1 MLNDQEN
8 EDLKLDKQYDES
20 KEEPFN
26 QQEPSHFACKSD
38 SDRASTVSC
47 YIQPNEIS
55 DQFLFESVRSLN
67 DKQRSAYNTV
77 VSWCRNK
84 VKNIHSLN
92 PEEIKLIYL
101 FLTGG
106 GGSGKSHLVK
116 TIYHT
121 LVKTF
126 RCIVSNPELPTV
138 LLMAPTG
145 VSAINIE
152 GTTINTGLAIP
163 KETGENLPAMSDQ
176 KKTQIRVL
184 LSELKLIIIDEV
196 SMVSKITLLHIHQ
209 RLKDIFGSNSSQLF
223 AGISI
228 IAVGDL
234 YQLPPKHRKPI
245 FHSFKNESFNLF
257 HPWHVFVMI
266 GMSS

>member
-92 PEEIKLIYL
+92 PEEIKPIYL

-116 TIYHT
+116 T
-121 LVKTF
+121 
-126 RCIVSNPELPTV
+126 
-138 LLMAPTG
+138 
-145 VSAINIE
+145 
-152 GTTINTGLAIP
+152 
-163 KETGENLPAMSDQ
+163 
-176 KKTQIRVL
+176 
-184 LSELKLIIIDEV
+184 
-196 SMVSKITLLHIHQ
+196 
-209 RLKDIFGSNSSQLF
+209 
-223 AGISI
+223 
-228 IAVGDL
+228 
-234 YQLPPKHRKPI
+234 
-245 FHSFKNESFNLF
+245 
-257 HPWHVFVMI
+257 
-266 GMSS
+266 

>member
-1 MLNDQEN
+1 MINDQEN
-8 EDLKLDKQYDES
+8 EDLKLDKQYNES
-20 KEEPFN
+20 KGEPFN
-26 QQEPSHFACKSD
+26 QQEPSHFACKPE
-38 SDRASTVSC
+38 SDRASTISC

-55 DQFLFESVRSLN
+55 DQFLLESGRSLN

-84 VKNIHSLN
+84 VKNIHSLK
-92 PEEIKLIYL
+92 PEEIKPIYL
-101 FLTGG
+101 FITGG

-126 RCIVSNPELPTV
+126 RRIVSNPELPTV

-163 KETGENLPAMSDQ
+163 KQTGEILPVMSDQ

-196 SMVSKITLLHIHQ
+196 SMISNITFLHIHQ
-209 RLKDIFGSNSSQLF
+209 GLKDIWF
-223 AGISI
+223 
-228 IAVGDL
+228 
-234 YQLPPKHRKPI
+234 
-245 FHSFKNESFNLF
+245 E
-257 HPWHVFVMI
+257 
-266 GMSS
+266 